1 MLIHKFRKDEM
12 LYFSI
17 YSKVKRADTPESKLC
32 ACLLKWAQISPL
44 FYVLSFF
51 QNCGVFFFLFR
62 AHFLGLLLVVHFGFK

>member
-51 QNCGVFFFLFR
+51 QNCGGFFLFR

>member
-44 FYVLSFF
+44 FFMSCHSFRTV
-51 QNCGVFFFLFR
+51 GGIFLFR

>member
-44 FYVLSFF
+44 FLCLVILSELWGGFF
-51 QNCGVFFFLFR
+51 CSELTF
-62 AHFLGLLLVVHFGFK
+62 